1 MKQIFKVTLVFASI
15 LTAAFSTDAMAARKQ
30 SPTDQLS
37 QALKQA
43 GLKEV
48 ENEVVRQLGQAIEV
62 GAPLRL
68 DHRTAFPPTTVPID
82 NFHPKKLEFTPE
94 TMNQPLEPG
103 DYTLDVIGHCTR
115 WSLHYPGRGLAYKL
129 ARLQGRQAEV
139 ISELYHRGTQQG
151 IPPFG
156 LHAMAWRIQGGVPL
170 KHWRSREQELV
181 HQLIPEYESSLQGDY
196 LEQIREIYSKA
207 ATLGKLPRYETM
219 LSRMGPV
226 GETVIELQR
235 ARKILANKTLAAER
249 MPELLYGRPRDG
261 LPRTLT
267 GGPNDPPSSWS
278 EIAPGVFARLTIIRG
293 NLGRNVLDLR
303 VAPQDRIPPVSHH
316 PRNTFAILPV
326 ALMAQMSPER
336 SWTFEDLMKYISG
349 LIGYPEGR
357 PAQALI
363 LAPKVFCTGIN
374 DCGFIGIRG

>member
-15 LTAAFSTDAMAARKQ
+15 LTAAFSTDATAAGRQKPANPFTQ
-30 SPTDQLS
+30 ALQGA
-37 QALKQA
+37 ALKQLDA
-43 GLKEV
+43 
-48 ENEVVRQLGQAIEV
+48 EVVRQLGQAIEV

-68 DHRTAFPPTTVPID
+68 DHRTAYPPTTVPID
-82 NFHPKKLEFTPE
+82 NFQPKKLEFTPE

-129 ARLQGRQAEV
+129 ARLEGRQAEV

-151 IPPFG
+151 IPPRG

-170 KHWRSREQELV
+170 KHWRPLEQELV
-181 HQLIPEYESSLQGDY
+181 HQLIPEYESSLQADY
-196 LEQIREIYSKA
+196 LEQTREIYSKA

-249 MPELLYGRPRDG
+249 MPDLLYGRQRD
-261 LPRTLT
+261 
-267 GGPNDPPSSWS
+267 
-278 EIAPGVFARLTIIRG
+278 
-293 NLGRNVLDLR
+293 
-303 VAPQDRIPPVSHH
+303 
-316 PRNTFAILPV
+316 
-326 ALMAQMSPER
+326 
-336 SWTFEDLMKYISG
+336 
-349 LIGYPEGR
+349 
-357 PAQALI
+357 
-363 LAPKVFCTGIN
+363 
-374 DCGFIGIRG
+374 